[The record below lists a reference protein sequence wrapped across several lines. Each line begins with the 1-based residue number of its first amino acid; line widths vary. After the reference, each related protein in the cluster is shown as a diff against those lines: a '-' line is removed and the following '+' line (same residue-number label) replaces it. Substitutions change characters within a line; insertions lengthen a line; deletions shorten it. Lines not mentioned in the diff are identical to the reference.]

1 MAPALAADRS
11 VRDKRLAWAMALLFG
26 AGVFRL
32 IADSIRL
39 TDLLESRVSEAHR
52 VVGWLD
58 LISNLPLLAAAA
70 FGFFAFLAVGRERA
84 WWLRRALL
92 LATLGFAIAFIARVL
107 DYGAIESSP
116 PEGMN
121 LALLAACV
129 ATFTFAAGSFLAA
142 SAVGDGSLRWP
153 SRVLGVAQL
162 CVGLSSWAFT
172 LAYTAYPHHDA
183 FARGLVVEGFGA
195 IAAGLALF
203 YAAAAFKNEPGA
215 RGGRLLGRER
225 RLFLAVGA
233 LGLSFLLIGL
243 GEAQRAAGTTA
254 LGYAESAAV
263 AGWIFA
269 LALFVEAAAF
279 LCAALGFKAR
289 QTTSGG
295 PGVSRRI

>member
-1 MAPALAADRS
+1 MAATLAERS
-11 VRDKRLAWAMALLFG
+11 DRDKRLAGAMALLFG
-26 AGVFRL
+26 AGVLRL

-39 TDLLESRVSEAHR
+39 TDLIESRVSEAYR
-52 VVGWLD
+52 VSGWLE

-70 FGFFAFLAVGRERA
+70 FGFFAFLAAGRERA

-92 LATLGFAIAFIARVL
+92 LAASGFAIAFIASVL
-107 DYGAIESSP
+107 DYAAIESSP

-129 ATFTFAAGSFLAA
+129 ATFASAAASFLAA
-142 SAVGDGSLRWP
+142 SAVKDGSLRRP
-153 SRVLGVAQL
+153 TRVLGVAQL

-172 LAYTAYPHHDA
+172 LVYSNYPHHNA
-183 FARGLVVEGFGA
+183 FARGLVIEGFGA

-203 YAAAAFKNEPGA
+203 FAATAFKEETGA
-215 RGGRLLGRER
+215 RDGRESGR
-225 RLFLAVGA
+225 ESRLFLAAGA

-269 LALFVEAAAF
+269 LVLLIEAAAF
-279 LCAALGFKAR
+279 LCAALGFKAAAEPR
-289 QTTSGG
+289 A
-295 PGVSRRI
+295 